1 MVFVNGEGLIL
12 SGILSG
18 LTAGFFT
25 AYLSFYVFK
34 DIPVEIR
41 GVTLGISSALGITV
55 QFIAFTILSPQIE
68 GLYLIVKTF
77 FTAVVIL
84 LAGILAV
91 ILPVCRGSLWP
102 VNTGVS
108 VIVPACKKPKPRMMP
123 LLLLVLLCFFMSY
136 GMQDNSFLS
145 HIIFSAYHGEGYHF
159 NHKTGILLLKG
170 IK

>member
-77 FTAVVIL
+77 GDSQI
-84 LAGILAV
+84 
-91 ILPVCRGSLWP
+91 
-102 VNTGVS
+102 
-108 VIVPACKKPKPRMMP
+108 
-123 LLLLVLLCFFMSY
+123 
-136 GMQDNSFLS
+136 NS
-145 HIIFSAYHGEGYHF
+145 
-159 NHKTGILLLKG
+159 
-170 IK
+170 